1 LRAQERRW
9 CATGSAKT
17 QWEEESICPG
27 RKSMPSRP
35 EPSTK
40 SDPLGDFSLPQHNL
54 APGALFDSAMFPDRF
69 VNLENNKLTSL
80 GLMSFVGME
89 MPASLQ

>member
-1 LRAQERRW
+1 MR
-9 CATGSAKT
+9 
-17 QWEEESICPG
+17 
-27 RKSMPSRP
+27 SRP

-54 APGALFDSAMFPDRF
+54 APDALFDSAMFPDRF

-80 GLMSFVGME
+80 GLMSLVGMA